1 MDFDVNTMKRLAA
14 EDKYIEFVFN
24 DLRKRNSDVPEEEIW
39 RIVFDTNV
47 IGDDLY
53 MDIYTKYI

>member
-24 DLRKRNSDVPEEEIW
+24 DLEAKLRCARRRNLENSI
-39 RIVFDTNV
+39 
-47 IGDDLY
+47 
-53 MDIYTKYI
+53 

>member
-24 DLRKRNSDVPEEEIW
+24 DLKKRSSDIPEKDIW

-47 IGDDLY
+47 IDDNLY
-53 MDIYTKYI
+53 MDTYTKYI